1 MKQTQIAP
9 GQIEKGLQK
18 YENIRPLGKGA
29 AGQVNLVRN
38 KLDGQQYALKTINLT
53 YLNEKDKKSSEN
65 EVQFLRVLQGP
76 TLIKFVESFIE
87 NNCIYIV
94 MEYADGGSL
103 AQKIQNYIVQG
114 KEFTA
119 DECLRYM
126 AMITLGVMAM
136 HSKNILHRDI
146 KTQNIFIS

>member
-1 MKQTQIAP
+1 M
-9 GQIEKGLQK
+9 
-18 YENIRPLGKGA
+18 
-29 AGQVNLVRN
+29 
-38 KLDGQQYALKTINLT
+38 
-53 YLNEKDKKSSEN
+53 
-65 EVQFLRVLQGP
+65 
-76 TLIKFVESFIE
+76 ESFID

-114 KEFTA
+114 KQFTA
-119 DECLRYM
+119 DEILRYV

-146 KTQNIFIS
+146 KT

>member
-18 YENIRPLGKGA
+18 YENIRSLGKGA

-65 EVQFLRVLQGP
+65 EVQFLRVL
-76 TLIKFVESFIE
+76 
-87 NNCIYIV
+87 
-94 MEYADGGSL
+94 
-103 AQKIQNYIVQG
+103 
-114 KEFTA
+114 
-119 DECLRYM
+119 
-126 AMITLGVMAM
+126 
-136 HSKNILHRDI
+136 
-146 KTQNIFIS
+146 